1 MDDGVRIRVAREP
14 DFDALTDLWE
24 RSARSSH
31 AFMDDAEFAEQRPRI
46 RDLLLPSM
54 DVWVAESDDGP
65 LGFVGARDG
74 GVELLYI
81 APGAQ
86 GRGLGSTLLTYV
98 AGGDGPGA
106 VEVFADNATGVGF
119 YRSQGFVETH
129 RYATRLG
136 GRSFDVVRLTRSTP

>member
-1 MDDGVRIRVAREP
+1 MDEGVRIRVAGER

-31 AFMDDAEFAEQRPRI
+31 TFMDDVEFAEQRPRI

-65 LGFVGARDG
+65 LGFVGARG
-74 GVELLYI
+74 GNVELLYV
-81 APGAQ
+81 APAAQ

-98 AGGDGPGA
+98 AEGAGPEA

-129 RYATRLG
+129 RYATRLA
-136 GRSFDVVRLTRSTP
+136 GRSFDVVRLTRSAP